1 MSKEEKAWAE
11 ALYLKSRE
19 ADQCAAE
26 NARKAL
32 QEAEALRIEAEKAR
46 ADIVA
51 KMAGAIEKTH
61 TDNLTPQTVL

>member
-1 MSKEEKAWAE
+1 
-11 ALYLKSRE
+11 LH
-19 ADQCAAE
+19 D
-26 NARKAL
+26 
-32 QEAEALRIEAEKAR
+32 AEALRIEAETAR